1 MNRKYI
7 FSSLI
12 PDGVLCLFIK
22 LYLASKLITFTQ
34 SFDKSYSM
42 AQKSSKNLSFIG
54 ENIKK
59 IRLAKNISQADFAKL
74 FDLARASVGAY
85 EEGRSEPKIETI
97 IQIANTFSLS
107 IDVLLKREL
116 SVSEIYSMSTVNEKL
131 NKAHRLVSGASK
143 TELSKSVSF
152 LKKEAIVEYL
162 VRRENQS
169 FLNDLP
175 KISIP
180 LVTSAS
186 LMAFEV
192 DGNAMRYGG
201 QGLFNRDIL
210 IGEKVDQLSTKL
222 EGEVVALVTKN
233 SLVIRRVKQVN
244 DTSALLQADDPTYE
258 EMEIAS
264 EEVVEIWKGVAS
276 FAKQLKGPSLLEQR
290 VMKLEEKLNSLGK

>member
-1 MNRKYI
+1 
-7 FSSLI
+7 
-12 PDGVLCLFIK
+12 
-22 LYLASKLITFTQ
+22 
-34 SFDKSYSM
+34 M

-152 LKKEAIVEYL
+152 LKKETIVEYL